1 MSSSPLTFAALALLC
16 GVLSGA
22 AAGGGAVLPTAPQL
36 RWQMNDTGC
45 FVHYN
50 MATAAGTQGCQSAT
64 GDDAPPPLSAWRPT
78 ALNTD
83 AWADACKAM
92 GGSRII
98 LTAKHK

>member
-1 MSSSPLTFAALALLC
+1 MRSVHHALL
-16 GVLSGA
+16 VLAHLFLAASSRGA
-22 AAGGGAVLPTAPQL
+22 APQPTSAQL
-36 RWQMNDTGC
+36 AWQLNDTGC
-45 FVHYN
+45 IVHYN